1 MMKNIF
7 TVRNIVIIVYLILIW
22 AGLLDGNGVLSI
34 LLKVILTLF
43 IIFELVQ
50 TFHKSV
56 NTK

>member
-7 TVRNIVIIVYLILIW
+7 TVRNIVIIVYLLLIW